1 TLPNPLTL
9 WRKERNTPRR
19 DLVRRRP
26 SLRFVSQARGW
37 RSGRLPS
44 SLRSRAG
51 NIRHM
56 ALEGFIF
63 SCALRLRDGSP
74 AQLRQ
79 TDALRGARQD
89 MTFFVEVRPEAQP
102 AFRGLLH
109 LSGSSLSHL
118 DACPGDNRAE
128 KSMRVT

>member
-1 TLPNPLTL
+1 
-9 WRKERNTPRR
+9 
-19 DLVRRRP
+19 
-26 SLRFVSQARGW
+26 
-37 RSGRLPS
+37 
-44 SLRSRAG
+44 
-51 NIRHM
+51 M

-128 KSMRVT
+128 KSMRVTDALRAWVTEHDLSPDFSLEVTVGHSNGHPTGVSIARLLT